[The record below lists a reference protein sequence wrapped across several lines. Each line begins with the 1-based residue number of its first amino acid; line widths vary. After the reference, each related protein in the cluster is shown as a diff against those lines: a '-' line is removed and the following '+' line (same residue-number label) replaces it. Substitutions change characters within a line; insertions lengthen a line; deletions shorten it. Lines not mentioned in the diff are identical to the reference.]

1 MKILLKCVK
10 RNFINITKWLRKKIP
25 LILDDSEE
33 LVRRCQKKAIKS
45 NGRIH
50 KNAFYFGYHEIS
62 VDRSRY
68 RSYKKTLQERPKTDS
83 IDNWRLIKSI
93 VQHIKPI
100 PGVEEVKA
108 SPEKNN
114 PAHALIICDSRI
126 EKRKVIAQSLVQVF
140 QKIPEEEYKI

>member
-1 MKILLKCVK
+1 MQTLLRCVK
-10 RNFINITKWLRKKIP
+10 RSFVNTIKRLKKKIP

-45 NGRIH
+45 NGKIH

-62 VDRSRY
+62 VDRSKY
-68 RSYKKTLQERPKTDS
+68 RSYKQTLQGRLKTDS
-83 IDNWRLIKSI
+83 IDNWQLIKSI
-93 VQHIKPI
+93 VKHVKPI

-114 PAHALIICDSRI
+114 PAHALIICDSRR
-126 EKRKVIAQSLVQVF
+126 EKRNTIAQSLTQVF
-140 QKIPEEEYKI
+140 QKNS